1 MRNLD
6 DENKRIV
13 DDTARIKFNEASH
26 VRFSVN
32 LELSLGQRSKKDH
45 QRMQQNQQAP
55 ILFEN

>member
-13 DDTARIKFNEASH
+13 DDTARIKFNEASY